1 MTKLRIG
8 IVGAGSFGRRHVDT
22 ITDEPSCELVAI
34 ADPAPGAIPYAAQQR
49 VEHFEDLTAMLDRAR
64 PDGVIIATPNTLHV
78 PAGLACVQRGIPML
92 IEKPIADTVE
102 SARQLSDAAERASVA
117 VLVGHHRRHNP
128 VIAKAR
134 EIVRE
139 GKIGRLTAVAA
150 LWLIQKP
157 ASYFDVSWRRERG
170 GGPVLINLIHDIDDL
185 RFICGDIA
193 SVQAFASS
201 ATRGFPVEDTAAIAL
216 RFVNGA
222 LGTVTVS
229 DAVAA
234 PWSWEIT
241 SGEAPNYPQRPE
253 NCYFFAGTEA
263 SLTVPKLELW
273 HYPGESGWGAPLAS
287 ESIAVEHAD
296 PLVRQL
302 QHFCRVIRGE
312 EQPRVSGADATRTL
326 AATLAVH
333 EAAQT
338 RRPVVLG

>member
-22 ITDEPSCELVAI
+22 IADEPACEVTAI
-34 ADPAPGAIPYAAQQR
+34 ADPAPGARDYAVQQR
-49 VEHFEDLTAMLDRAR
+49 VEHFEDLTSMLDRAR
-64 PDGVIIATPNTLHV
+64 LDGVIIATPNTLHV

-92 IEKPIADTVE
+92 MEKPIADTVE
-102 SARQLSDAAERASVA
+102 SAQQLSDAAERAGVA
-117 VLVGHHRRHNP
+117 LLVGHHRRHNP

-134 EIVRE
+134 EIVRGE
-139 GKIGRLTAVAA
+139 KIGRLTAVAA

-157 ASYFDVSWRRERG
+157 TSYFDVSWRREPG

-201 ATRGFPVEDTAAIAL
+201 AARGFPVEDTAAIVL
-216 RFVNGA
+216 RFANGA

-253 NCYFFAGTEA
+253 NCYFFAGTEG

-273 HYPGESGWGAPLAS
+273 HYPGDKGWGAPLAR
-287 ESIAVEHAD
+287 ESIGVEHAD
-296 PLVRQL
+296 PLARQL

-312 EQPRVSGADATRTL
+312 EQPLVCGADATRTL

-338 RRPVVLG
+338 RRPVMLT